1 MLDGNDLHNSASD
14 VYDIMS
20 SLESVKGD
28 INEASQRA
36 KYSYDVEFLENIKNN
51 VIQIIDDLDVFAV
64 ALNDLGDEVE
74 DYTRDCMKD
83 NSNGEDE
90 WTNV

>member
-1 MLDGNDLHNSASD
+1 MLDGNDFHNSASD
-14 VYDIMS
+14 VYEIIS
-20 SLESVKGD
+20 LLESIKGD
-28 INEASQRA
+28 INEASERA

-51 VIQIIDDLDVFAV
+51 VIQIMDNLDVFAV

-83 NSNGEDE
+83 DFKGDDE
-90 WTNV
+90 WTNI